1 MKLSQLQVKMIESF
15 NNNNDNNERRES
27 AFSKIK
33 KINSN
38 GNKVSFSIDAILNKD
53 NSKGK

>member
-1 MKLSQLQVKMIESF
+1 MKLSQLQVKMIESL
-15 NNNNDNNERRES
+15 NNNNDDNERRES

-53 NSKGK
+53 NSKSK